1 MRSCWNF
8 KPNTRPT
15 FKEIIERIDEFLIE
29 DSIEDLISTKKLI
42 IER

>member
-15 FKEIIERIDEFLIE
+15 FKDITEKIDDFLME
-29 DSIEDLISTKKLI
+29 DSTENLINTRNLI